1 MAETG
6 CLNNEKYSNLEVTQK
21 FKTKNIHADKLKFNN
36 EMIESNQDGE
46 GLNVDSFSSYSEG
59 KIIDIHT
66 KSNTFLGQDIS
77 GDDNNTDS
85 KLTMEISWPKKTL
98 LKTVSIMFIEPD
110 DTTEN
115 YLELANTN
123 NIEISLG
130 VKKDDDID
138 VDGIMSNKKLLGGD
152 TDFVGNEDIATI
164 IKVSK
169 NVPITI
175 IRNSTG
181 MLQGDIRQSP
191 ALVRES
197 DANNKSDRSQG
208 FNIQNIADSWTA
220 NTNFGPASPF
230 FPLYNPVNGV
240 DKLLLSFE
248 HKQDGGN
255 STLFTNTAA
264 VYQRFKVMM
273 ICTFLRMDEF

>member
-36 EMIESNQDGE
+36 EMVESNEDSE
-46 GLNVDSFSSYSEG
+46 GLDLTEFEGYSEG

-77 GDDNNTDS
+77 GDANNTVS

-115 YLELANTN
+115 YLELENTN

-130 VKKDDDID
+130 VKKDDDIHI
-138 VDGIMSNKKLLGGD
+138 DGIMSNKKLLGGD
-152 TDFVGNEDIATI
+152 TDFVGNENIATI

-191 ALVRES
+191 ALVRG
-197 DANNKSDRSQG
+197 DDTDNKSDRSQG

-220 NTNFGPASPF
+220 NNNFGLESPF

-255 STLFTNTAA
+255 STSFTNTAA